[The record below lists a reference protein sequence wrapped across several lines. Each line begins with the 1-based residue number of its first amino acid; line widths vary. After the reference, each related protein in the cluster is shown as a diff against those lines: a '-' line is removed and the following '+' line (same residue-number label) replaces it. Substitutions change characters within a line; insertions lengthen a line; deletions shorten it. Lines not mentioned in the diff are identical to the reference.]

1 MYFGNWGLA
10 EFILKPAATIFIS
23 LPVFCNKNRLVFS
36 GLLFSV
42 IGDCLL
48 MLPYEEFFILGL
60 LAFLVAHISYAWG
73 FSQHKSVSRSGG
85 ILWTSVPYGIF
96 ASTMLALL
104 MPGIMAREGFVV
116 QIGVVVY
123 AVAIAFMAYKATVTR
138 KSLLVFGTILFCISD
153 SILAWNRFVQS
164 YEWCEYAVMVTYY
177 AAQLCIAISFS

>member
-23 LPVFCNKNRLVFS
+23 LP
-36 GLLFSV
+36 
-42 IGDCLL
+42 
-48 MLPYEEFFILGL
+48 
-60 LAFLVAHISYAWG
+60 
-73 FSQHKSVSRSGG
+73 HKSVSRSGG

-164 YEWCEYAVMVTYY
+164 YEWCEYAVM
-177 AAQLCIAISFS
+177 